1 VVPVSLSLA
10 GGPLHRHLR
19 GYKDH
24 ACSAARDSY
33 TRTLAAVLDRFLGAH
48 ERCLAVCAGV
58 ERFALVT
65 TVPSRSAA
73 AEGLPGRLELMVAR
87 LCPATAARHAPL
99 LAPGPQPGRRRAWS
113 PERYTARRALGGE
126 AALVVDDTWTSGA
139 SAQAAAHALRRA
151 GAGAVAL
158 VVIGRHVQMADCRR
172 AGWSPGTMAA
182 FRWDRCAMGAACL
195 EAGQEPARVRG
206 CAPGGST

>member
-1 VVPVSLSLA
+1 VLPVSLSMA
-10 GGPLHRHLR
+10 GGPLHRQLR

-48 ERCLAVCAGV
+48 ERCLAACAGV
-58 ERFALVT
+58 PRFALAT

-73 AEGLPGRLELMVAR
+73 AEGGPGRLELIVAR
-87 LCPATAARHAPL
+87 LCAATANRHAPL
-99 LAPGPQPGRRRAWS
+99 LAPGPQPGERRAWS
-113 PERYTARRALGGE
+113 PERYRARRALRGE
-126 AALVVDDTWTSGA
+126 AVLLVDDTWTSGA

-151 GAGAVAL
+151 GAGTVAL

-182 FRWDRCAMGAACL
+182 FRWDRCALGAACVAPEL
-195 EAGQEPARVRG
+195 QPARVRG
-206 CAPGGST
+206 RAPGGST